1 MEGTM
6 ADTTDA
12 FATGLEVLRESGF
25 AALRGKHVGL
35 LTNPSA
41 VDARLESTYHIL
53 IGDER
58 VRLAGLLAP
67 EHGFA
72 GAAPD
77 AEHIASSTDRH
88 TGLPVH
94 SLYGDVRRPTAAMLD
109 GLDIVVCDIQD
120 AGVRYYTF
128 AWTVT
133 HILEACGEAGVEV
146 VILDRPNPLG
156 GNRVEGPILDRALA
170 SFVGRAPIPVVHG
183 LTLGELARLYNAL
196 WNPTPAELTVVPC
209 RGWHRAMT
217 WADTGR
223 AWVPPSPNLPQ
234 LSGVRQYP
242 GSCLIEGTA
251 LSEGRGTPLP
261 FEVVGAPWLDG
272 QALADHLNDQAWPG
286 VRFRPHVFRPSASK
300 WQGQDC
306 GGVQAHLTGS
316 EGWRPIHTWLALIA
330 AIREQRP
337 DRFQWLPTGQGGVE
351 PSPQHFDRLI
361 GDARVRGQIERGVP
375 VSRICASWDEDCDR
389 FREVRQ
395 PYLLYG

>member
-1 MEGTM
+1 MGDTM
-6 ADTTDA
+6 T
-12 FATGLEVLRESGF
+12 FATGLEVLRETGF
-25 AALRGKHVGL
+25 AALRDRRIGL

-41 VDARLESTYHIL
+41 VDARLESAYRIL
-53 IGDER
+53 TRDDR
-58 VRLAGLLAP
+58 VRVGALLAP

-77 AEHIASSTDRH
+77 AEHIASGTDHR

-94 SLYGDVRRPTAAMLD
+94 SLYGDVRRPTEAMLA
-109 GLDIVVCDIQD
+109 GLDAVVCDIQD
-120 AGVRYYTF
+120 VGVRYYTF

-146 VILDRPNPLG
+146 VIPDRPNPLG
-156 GNRVEGPILDRALA
+156 GETIDGPVLDPALS
-170 SFVGRAPIPVVHG
+170 SFVGRAPVPVVHG
-183 LTLGELARLYNAL
+183 LTLGELAGMYNVL
-196 WNPTPAELTVVPC
+196 WNPKPADLTVVPC
-209 RGWHRAMT
+209 RGWRRGMT

-223 AWVPPSPNLPQ
+223 PWVPPSPNLPQ
-234 LSGVRQYP
+234 LSGVRNYP
-242 GSCLIEGTA
+242 GSCLIEGTT

-272 QALADHLNDQAWPG
+272 QALADSLNDQAWPG
-286 VRFRPHVFRPSASK
+286 VRFRPHVFRPSAGK

-306 GGVQAHLTGS
+306 GGVQAHLAGG

-330 AIREQRP
+330 AVREQRP
-337 DRFQWLPTGQGGVE
+337 DRFQWLPVGQSGVE

-375 VSRICASWDEDCDR
+375 ATEIAAGWDEACAQFGEQR
-389 FREVRQ
+389 W
-395 PYLLYG
+395 PYLLYE